1 MSKQISFTKIEN
13 ELLHK
18 FRQKMD
24 LAEST
29 EDVKK
34 FYAYT
39 TIDFLNKSF
48 EEKIDFTNNDIE
60 LTPDKEP
67 FYRLKNTITKGNNF
81 ESIWSQSDLPN
92 IIARFTATA
101 MKHHKHLA
109 KVPGKTES
117 KIRK

>member
-1 MSKQISFTKIEN
+1 MGKQISFTKIEN

-39 TIDFLNKSF
+39 TTDLLNNAF
-48 EEKIDFTNNDIE
+48 EGKINLAHNDVE

-67 FYRLKNTITKGNNF
+67 YYRLKNSIAKGDHF
-81 ESIWSQSDLPN
+81 DSIWSQSDLPN
-92 IIARFTATA
+92 IVARFTTA
-101 MKHHKHLA
+101 AVKHYKHLE
-109 KVPGKTES
+109 KIPGKTES